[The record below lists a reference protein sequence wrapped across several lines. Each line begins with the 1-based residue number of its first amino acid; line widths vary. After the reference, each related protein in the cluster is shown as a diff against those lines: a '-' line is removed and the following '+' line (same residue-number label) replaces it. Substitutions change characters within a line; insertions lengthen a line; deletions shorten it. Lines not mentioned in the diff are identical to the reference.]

1 MGLDTGDRIETA
13 RKISFS
19 TQPIS
24 SPSGAGHKAHGV
36 KNELD
41 LPDDAKR

>member
-1 MGLDTGDRIETA
+1 MGLDRGDRIEAT

-36 KNELD
+36 KNEPD
-41 LPDDAKR
+41 LPDDTKR